1 MSRIYGLGSEERAG
15 LPIFFNQRID
25 TDMEGLYDGLNNV
38 GFVVLCIL
46 CLELLMPVLCSSWR
60 DYADG
65 GDE

>member
-1 MSRIYGLGSEERAG
+1 
-15 LPIFFNQRID
+15 
-25 TDMEGLYDGLNNV
+25 MEGLSDGLNNV